1 MKLIFKYIFKYK
13 KIIFIY
19 ILSVFFVACGEIIIP
34 YEIGKLLFEKQH
46 INNFSQI
53 IFLFIILVFLAICG
67 NVIINFCTAK
77 LSSLV
82 FTDLST
88 DIFKKIQTFSIID
101 MQNAGISNLMNQT
114 TFNVYQILNFMTTF
128 YRAILFSPIMLI
140 ISLGFMYWISSLL
153 SCFMLLLIPF
163 FILILF
169 FLMRKNYL
177 LSLQQHQQIEEI
189 NNKIRENVTGVKVI
203 RSLNQIPFE
212 VSKFDKI
219 NSNYKNLIIKLFLSV
234 LFIDPFFYLLLNLSI
249 IFTIGLGSY
258 MMKTGTFAPNLRL
271 SDLYN
276 FINLQYHVLFSILN
290 FLLLF
295 TMFPKTLVSMNKIEN
310 LLFKQS
316 SVQNPPI
323 ALIQPLN
330 KICTIVFK
338 NVFFSYSP
346 QSEMILQNINLE
358 VNRAEVIAFV
368 GATGSGKTTLINL
381 IPRLMDPTEGIIEIN
396 GIDIKKYNLFDLRK
410 KISFVSQK
418 NILFKGTIFSN
429 LLFGNENATEQQ
441 IWEKAMIAQ
450 SYDFIQ
456 QKNQKL
462 REPVEELGAN
472 FSGGQKQRLSIT
484 RAFLKEPDVYI
495 FDDSFSALDYKT
507 DSTLRKVFFENKKD
521 AIVFIVAQRLTSI
534 LNADQIIVLD
544 HGKIVSKGK
553 HHELYQTCNVYRKIV
568 VSQKIQENQI

>member
-67 NVIINFCTAK
+67 NLIINFCTAK

-140 ISLGFMYWISSLL
+140 ISLVFMCWISPFL
-153 SCFMLLLIPF
+153 SFFMLLLIPF

-212 VSKFDKI
+212 VSKFEKI

-249 IFTIGLGSY
+249 ICTIGLGSY

-358 VNRAEVIAFV
+358 VNRAEIIAFV

-450 SYDFIQ
+450 SYNFIQ
-456 QKNQKL
+456 HKNQKL

-484 RAFLKEPDVYI
+484 RAFLKEPDIYI

-553 HHELYQTCNVYRKIV
+553 HHELCQTCNVYQKIV